1 MDQQEYGIRPAMY
14 IKNRLSIWK
23 WLKKSPYYLKNKTMQ
38 SDETTLEIKPSIAPI
53 LDRVFIRNRKNQGS

>member
-1 MDQQEYGIRPAMY
+1 MEMAQKI
-14 IKNRLSIWK
+14 SI
-23 WLKKSPYYLKNKTMQ
+23 LFKNKTMQ